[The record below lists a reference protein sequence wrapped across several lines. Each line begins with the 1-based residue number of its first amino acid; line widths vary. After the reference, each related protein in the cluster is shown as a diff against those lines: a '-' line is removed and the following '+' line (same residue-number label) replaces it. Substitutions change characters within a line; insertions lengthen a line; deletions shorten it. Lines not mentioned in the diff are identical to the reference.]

1 LRKSKILKNFG
12 GTILANDTQ
21 VQHRS
26 NAKHQGS
33 DKQVKEKQLTAEKI
47 NQNTDEK
54 RKHNRKV
61 NKTQET
67 PKQQTA
73 AEKENPDDKQKTAGN
88 LKKSNRS
95 GDKPQQK
102 SSGSKAQSQ
111 KSEIAQQ
118 NGGENQQSR
127 KNNGTPK
134 MAESHNSNGQHK
146 TPESKKNNGQHK
158 TPESKK
164 NNGQH
169 KTTESKNSTENR
181 NQSNNTGDNRKQAHA
196 PDPKSD
202 QGRANQSKQNKTVQ
216 NKNQENNNPKANSEN
231 TNQEH
236 EVNHKEQSGKFETA
250 FNRIHKALRDMVKET
265 DSDAFV
271 ELLYS
276 GYKNH
281 SLIRKYKSELHQFA
295 KLRNAIVH
303 ERVNADY
310 YIAEPHIEV
319 VERIEEICR
328 EFEKPQTALSI
339 ATSPVFYYYE
349 DAYLKDVL
357 KVINKFD
364 FTRFPVYDKDDKYVA
379 LLTSTE
385 IIQWMAKHFSSEVIH
400 FEDVRIKDLLTN
412 GKNYFVTFVKEE
424 ASLYEIEELFER
436 YHTRGKKLQAVIIT
450 ETGDRHGTP
459 IGVITPWDLLD
470 SEPSED

>member
-1 LRKSKILKNFG
+1 
-12 GTILANDTQ
+12 LANNTQ
-21 VQHRS
+21 VKHRS
-26 NAKHQGS
+26 NTNQPAS
-33 DKQVKEKQLTAEKI
+33 ETQVNEK
-47 NQNTDEK
+47 
-54 RKHNRKV
+54 
-61 NKTQET
+61 
-67 PKQQTA
+67 KQQAVKAKAPDSKGSAQKSSTKKNNESPETNDRQSKA
-73 AEKENPDDKQKTAGN
+73 AKQKPVVKQKTIGN
-88 LKKSNRS
+88 QRGSQQIQNNNQQKPNGGSQQFKNNNQQKQNGSSQPKASDNKNSNENRKPGSSENNQAVNKQGNPPENKRTVNNRS
-95 GDKPQQK
+95 QSNASENKGTSNNRSQ
-102 SSGSKAQSQ
+102 SNTSKNKGNSNNQT
-111 KSEIAQQ
+111 
-118 NGGENQQSR
+118 NNGEN
-127 KNNGTPK
+127 
-134 MAESHNSNGQHK
+134 
-146 TPESKKNNGQHK
+146 
-158 TPESKK
+158 
-164 NNGQH
+164 
-169 KTTESKNSTENR
+169 
-181 NQSNNTGDNRKQAHA
+181 
-196 PDPKSD
+196 KS
-202 QGRANQSKQNKTVQ
+202 QP
-216 NKNQENNNPKANSEN
+216 NKNHNAEHD
-231 TNQEH
+231 QEH

-250 FNRIHKALRDMVKET
+250 FNRIHKALREMVKET
-265 DSDAFV
+265 ESDAFV

-400 FEDVRIKDLLTN
+400 FEDVRIRELLTK
-412 GKNYFVTFVKEE
+412 GKNYFVTFVTED

-450 ETGDRHGTP
+450 ETGDRHGKP

-470 SEPSED
+470 SDPAED

>member
-1 LRKSKILKNFG
+1 MANNTQKKYKSNHQAGSSNKKNRQPG
-12 GTILANDTQ
+12 
-21 VQHRS
+21 
-26 NAKHQGS
+26 K
-33 DKQVKEKQLTAEKI
+33 
-47 NQNTDEK
+47 
-54 RKHNRKV
+54 
-61 NKTQET
+61 NKNSYIRTN
-67 PKQQTA
+67 PKQQVSDENRLKRVDEKDQKHPDKKSRESGNSSNP
-73 AEKENPDDKQKTAGN
+73 AEKGNGNSPSKEKLDNKQTRRGKGSSSAEQ
-88 LKKSNRS
+88 LK
-95 GDKPQQK
+95 
-102 SSGSKAQSQ
+102 
-111 KSEIAQQ
+111 
-118 NGGENQQSR
+118 
-127 KNNGTPK
+127 
-134 MAESHNSNGQHK
+134 NSNGNSSTKQTGK
-146 TPESKKNNGQHK
+146 GNG
-158 TPESKK
+158 
-164 NNGQH
+164 NG
-169 KTTESKNSTENR
+169 NSSSNQPTKGNGNGNPAS
-181 NQSNNTGDNRKQAHA
+181 NQSNSKNGNGKPSSGQSNNGNGKKSSNDDGKKPETGANA
-196 PDPKSD
+196 SEE
-202 QGRANQSKQNKTVQ
+202 QGVS
-216 NKNQENNNPKANSEN
+216 
-231 TNQEH
+231 
-236 EVNHKEQSGKFETA
+236 HKEQSGKFETA
-250 FNRIHKALRDMVKET
+250 FNRIHKALKEMVKGT

-281 SLIRKYKSELHQFA
+281 SLVRKYKSELHQFA

-385 IIQWMAKHFSSEVIH
+385 IIQWMAKHFSDSVVH
-400 FEDVRIKDLLTN
+400 FEDVRIKELLTK
-412 GKNYFVTFVKEE
+412 GKNYFVTFVDED
-424 ASLYEIEELFER
+424 ASLYHIEELFER

-450 ETGDRHGTP
+450 ETGDRHGKP

-470 SEPSED
+470 SDPED

>member
-1 LRKSKILKNFG
+1 M
-12 GTILANDTQ
+12 ANDTQ
-21 VQHRS
+21 VKDRS
-26 NAKHQGS
+26 NKKQTVLNTQEKEQKKNKKNS
-33 DKQVKEKQLTAEKI
+33 INNKDQQVKEHQQAQTKKIRTEDDTEKNTRQPRQKGKKQNGVEK
-47 NQNTDEK
+47 
-54 RKHNRKV
+54 
-61 NKTQET
+61 QE
-67 PKQQTA
+67 Q
-73 AEKENPDDKQKTAGN
+73 
-88 LKKSNRS
+88 
-95 GDKPQQK
+95 GDKRNKKQISNNNK
-102 SSGSKAQSQ
+102 SS
-111 KSEIAQQ
+111 ERP
-118 NGGENQQSR
+118 NG
-127 KNNGTPK
+127 
-134 MAESHNSNGQHK
+134 
-146 TPESKKNNGQHK
+146 
-158 TPESKK
+158 
-164 NNGQH
+164 
-169 KTTESKNSTENR
+169 
-181 NQSNNTGDNRKQAHA
+181 TGDNRKQRSNGNDDKHLKQIGNQMISAE
-196 PDPKSD
+196 SQRS
-202 QGRANQSKQNKTVQ
+202 QGNKAQTNETKKQGSNAGKEAS
-216 NKNQENNNPKANSEN
+216 NDENA
-231 TNQEH
+231 Q

-250 FNRIHKALRDMVKET
+250 FNRIHKALREMVKET
-265 DSDAFV
+265 ESDAFV

-281 SLIRKYKSELHQFA
+281 SLIRKYKSDLHQFA

-303 ERVNADY
+303 ERVNADF

-400 FEDVRIKDLLTN
+400 FEDVRIKELLTK
-412 GKNYFVTFVKEE
+412 GKNYFVTFVTED

-450 ETGDRHGTP
+450 ETGDRHGKP

-470 SEPSED
+470 SDTAED

>member
-1 LRKSKILKNFG
+1 
-12 GTILANDTQ
+12 LANEAQ
-21 VQHRS
+21 IKHRS
-26 NAKHQGS
+26 NQNKQSSRTEEKGKNLRAVTAVQ
-33 DKQVKEKQLTAEKI
+33 DKKQKDNGKTGKNRKPQAVKNNSSNQKI
-47 NQNTDEK
+47 ESKASNQNKKQSDQTSKPAE
-54 RKHNRKV
+54 
-61 NKTQET
+61 NKTNHANE
-67 PKQQTA
+67 
-73 AEKENPDDKQKTAGN
+73 KTA
-88 LKKSNRS
+88 
-95 GDKPQQK
+95 D
-102 SSGSKAQSQ
+102 
-111 KSEIAQQ
+111 
-118 NGGENQQSR
+118 
-127 KNNGTPK
+127 
-134 MAESHNSNGQHK
+134 
-146 TPESKKNNGQHK
+146 
-158 TPESKK
+158 
-164 NNGQH
+164 
-169 KTTESKNSTENR
+169 
-181 NQSNNTGDNRKQAHA
+181 
-196 PDPKSD
+196 
-202 QGRANQSKQNKTVQ
+202 
-216 NKNQENNNPKANSEN
+216 
-231 TNQEH
+231 H
-236 EVNHKEQSGKFETA
+236 EVKHKEQSGKFETA
-250 FNRIHKALRDMVKET
+250 FNRIHKALREMVKET
-265 DSDAFV
+265 ESDAFV

-364 FTRFPVYDKDDKYVA
+364 FTRFPIYDKDDKYVA

-400 FEDVRIKDLLTN
+400 FEDVRIKELLKK
-412 GKNYFVTFVKEE
+412 GKNYFVTFVTED

-450 ETGDRHGTP
+450 ETGDRHGKP

-470 SEPSED
+470 SDPAEE

>member
-1 LRKSKILKNFG
+1 M
-12 GTILANDTQ
+12 ANETQ
-21 VQHRS
+21 VQYRS
-26 NAKHQGS
+26 KKQQEGS
-33 DKQVKEKQLTAEKI
+33 TNRKNQYAEKTNKKRNDKQYLKASPKPKEADQNKTKRAEIKLETAEKQDNKRI
-47 NQNTDEK
+47 KAAESKDRTSEYTKPSNQNGKKSASHSDNSTVKNNVNQSEK
-54 RKHNRKV
+54 RKTPPNQNGNGKNTSNRNNNQNEDRTKSSTQTDHGKKPANHKENGNQV
-61 NKTQET
+61 NKQ
-67 PKQQTA
+67 
-73 AEKENPDDKQKTAGN
+73 AE
-88 LKKSNRS
+88 
-95 GDKPQQK
+95 
-102 SSGSKAQSQ
+102 
-111 KSEIAQQ
+111 
-118 NGGENQQSR
+118 
-127 KNNGTPK
+127 
-134 MAESHNSNGQHK
+134 
-146 TPESKKNNGQHK
+146 
-158 TPESKK
+158 
-164 NNGQH
+164 
-169 KTTESKNSTENR
+169 
-181 NQSNNTGDNRKQAHA
+181 
-196 PDPKSD
+196 
-202 QGRANQSKQNKTVQ
+202 
-216 NKNQENNNPKANSEN
+216 NKNKN
-231 TNQEH
+231 TADSNKDH
-236 EVNHKEQSGKFETA
+236 EVKHKEQSGKFETA
-250 FNRIHKALRDMVKET
+250 FNRIHKSLKEMVKGT

-319 VERIEEICR
+319 VERIEEICK

-385 IIQWMAKHFSSEVIH
+385 IIQWMAKHFSDNVVTI
-400 FEDVRIKDLLTN
+400 EDVRVKKLLKK
-412 GKNYFVTFVKEE
+412 GKNYFVTFVKEQ

-450 ETGDRHGTP
+450 ETGDRHGKP

-470 SEPSED
+470 SDPAED

>member
-1 LRKSKILKNFG
+1 M
-12 GTILANDTQ
+12 ANETQ
-21 VQHRS
+21 VKHRS
-26 NAKHQGS
+26 NTNQSAS
-33 DKQVKEKQLTAEKI
+33 ETLVKET
-47 NQNTDEK
+47 
-54 RKHNRKV
+54 
-61 NKTQET
+61 
-67 PKQQTA
+67 KQQAVKTRTPGSKGSTQKSPSKKNSNSSETNGQQSKA
-73 AEKENPDDKQKTAGN
+73 GKQKTVVKQKTTGN
-88 LKKSNRS
+88 
-95 GDKPQQK
+95 QQK
-102 SSGSKAQSQ
+102 
-111 KSEIAQQ
+111 Q
-118 NGGENQQSR
+118 NGGNQQIQ
-127 KNNGTPK
+127 NNNQQKPNGGSQQFQNNNQQKQNGSSQPK
-134 MAESHNSNGQHK
+134 ATDNKNSNENRKQGSNENKQAVNK
-146 TPESKKNNGQHK
+146 QGNPLENKRTAN
-158 TPESKK
+158 
-164 NNGQH
+164 
-169 KTTESKNSTENR
+169 NR
-181 NQSNNTGDNRKQAHA
+181 NQSNTSENKGTTNNRNQTNNGEN
-196 PDPKSD
+196 KS
-202 QGRANQSKQNKTVQ
+202 QPNKNRNQSHT
-216 NKNQENNNPKANSEN
+216 ENDH
-231 TNQEH
+231 QH

-250 FNRIHKALRDMVKET
+250 FNRIHKALREMVKET
-265 DSDAFV
+265 ESDAFV

-400 FEDVRIKDLLTN
+400 FEDVRIRELLTK
-412 GKNYFVTFVKEE
+412 GKNYFVTFVTED

-450 ETGDRHGTP
+450 ETGDRHGKP

-470 SEPSED
+470 SDPAED

>member
-1 LRKSKILKNFG
+1 M
-12 GTILANDTQ
+12 ANDTQ
-21 VQHRS
+21 VKHRS
-26 NAKHQGS
+26 NTNQSAS
-33 DKQVKEKQLTAEKI
+33 ETMIKET
-47 NQNTDEK
+47 
-54 RKHNRKV
+54 
-61 NKTQET
+61 
-67 PKQQTA
+67 KQQAVKTKTPGSKGSTQKSPSKKNSNSPETNGQQSKA
-73 AEKENPDDKQKTAGN
+73 GKQKTVVKQKTTGN
-88 LKKSNRS
+88 R
-95 GDKPQQK
+95 QK
-102 SSGSKAQSQ
+102 
-111 KSEIAQQ
+111 Q
-118 NGGENQQSR
+118 NGGSQQIQNNNQQKQNGSSQPKASDN
-127 KNNGTPK
+127 KNGN
-134 MAESHNSNGQHK
+134 ENSKQGSNENKQAVNKQGNPLENK
-146 TPESKKNNGQHK
+146 RTAN
-158 TPESKK
+158 
-164 NNGQH
+164 
-169 KTTESKNSTENR
+169 NR
-181 NQSNNTGDNRKQAHA
+181 NQSNTSENKGTTNNRNQTNNGEN
-196 PDPKSD
+196 KS
-202 QGRANQSKQNKTVQ
+202 QP
-216 NKNQENNNPKANSEN
+216 NKNRNQNHTENDHD
-231 TNQEH
+231 H

-250 FNRIHKALRDMVKET
+250 FNRIHKALREMVKET
-265 DSDAFV
+265 ESDAFV

-400 FEDVRIKDLLTN
+400 FEDVRIRELLTK
-412 GKNYFVTFVKEE
+412 GKNYFVTFVTED

-450 ETGDRHGTP
+450 ETGDRHGKP

-470 SEPSED
+470 SDPAED

>member
-1 LRKSKILKNFG
+1 
-12 GTILANDTQ
+12 LANNTQ
-21 VQHRS
+21 NKYKS
-26 NAKHQGS
+26 NHQSGS
-33 DKQVKEKQLTAEKI
+33 NNKK
-47 NQNTDEK
+47 
-54 RKHNRKV
+54 NRQAGK
-61 NKTQET
+61 NKKSYIRTN
-67 PKQQTA
+67 PKQQVADENRLKRVDEKDQQHPGKKDNERANSSNSAKKGNGNPPSKQKPDNKQSGGRKDSSAAEQSKTGNGNSSTNQTGKGRGNGINTSSKQ
-73 AEKENPDDKQKTAGN
+73 AEKENGN
-88 LKKSNRS
+88 GSSSSNQFKSKN
-95 GDKPQQK
+95 GNGNP
-102 SSGSKAQSQ
+102 SSGQSYNGNG
-111 KSEIAQQ
+111 KKGTSE
-118 NGGENQQSR
+118 
-127 KNNGTPK
+127 
-134 MAESHNSNGQHK
+134 
-146 TPESKKNNGQHK
+146 PE
-158 TPESKK
+158 
-164 NNGQH
+164 
-169 KTTESKNSTENR
+169 
-181 NQSNNTGDNRKQAHA
+181 TG
-196 PDPKSD
+196 
-202 QGRANQSKQNKTVQ
+202 AN
-216 NKNQENNNPKANSEN
+216 ASE
-231 TNQEH
+231 EH
-236 EVNHKEQSGKFETA
+236 VVNHKEQSGKFETA
-250 FNRIHKALRDMVKET
+250 FNRIHKALKEMVKGT

-281 SLIRKYKSELHQFA
+281 SLVRKYKNELHQFA

-385 IIQWMAKHFSSEVIH
+385 IIQWMAKHFSDSVVH
-400 FEDVRIKDLLTN
+400 FEDVRIKELLTK
-412 GKNYFVTFVKEE
+412 GKNYFVTFVDED
-424 ASLYEIEELFER
+424 ASLYHIEELFER

-450 ETGDRHGTP
+450 ETGDRHGKP

-470 SEPSED
+470 SDPED

>member
-1 LRKSKILKNFG
+1 LGNDEGKIFEFLEGPF
-12 GTILANDTQ
+12 LANETQ
-21 VQHRS
+21 VKYRS
-26 NAKHQGS
+26 KKQQEGS
-33 DKQVKEKQLTAEKI
+33 TNRKNQYAEKTNKKRNDKQYLKASPKPKEAELNKTKRAEIKLETAEKQDNRTI
-47 NQNTDEK
+47 KAAESKGRTSEYTKSTNQNGKKSASQSDNSTNQNDK
-54 RKHNRKV
+54 RKTSPNQNGNGKNTSNRNNNQNEDSKKSLTQTDHGKKPANQKENGNQV
-61 NKTQET
+61 NK
-67 PKQQTA
+67 
-73 AEKENPDDKQKTAGN
+73 
-88 LKKSNRS
+88 
-95 GDKPQQK
+95 
-102 SSGSKAQSQ
+102 QSEQ
-111 KSEIAQQ
+111 
-118 NGGENQQSR
+118 R
-127 KNNGTPK
+127 
-134 MAESHNSNGQHK
+134 
-146 TPESKKNNGQHK
+146 
-158 TPESKK
+158 
-164 NNGQH
+164 
-169 KTTESKNSTENR
+169 
-181 NQSNNTGDNRKQAHA
+181 
-196 PDPKSD
+196 
-202 QGRANQSKQNKTVQ
+202 
-216 NKNQENNNPKANSEN
+216 NKNQADSNIDHDVK
-231 TNQEH
+231 
-236 EVNHKEQSGKFETA
+236 HKEQSGKFETA
-250 FNRIHKALRDMVKET
+250 FNRIHKSLKEMVKGT

-319 VERIEEICR
+319 VERIEEICK

-385 IIQWMAKHFSSEVIH
+385 IIQWMAKHFSDNVVTI
-400 FEDVRIKDLLTN
+400 EDVRVKELLKK
-412 GKNYFVTFVKEE
+412 GKNYFVTFVTEQ

-450 ETGDRHGTP
+450 ETGDRHGKP

-470 SEPSED
+470 SDPAED

>member
-1 LRKSKILKNFG
+1 M
-12 GTILANDTQ
+12 ANDTK
-21 VQHRS
+21 VKNRS
-26 NAKHQGS
+26 NNKQIALNTQDKEQKKNRKSPNTTVDNQLKH
-33 DKQVKEKQLTAEKI
+33 KPEPQVKRIRNEKASENKSQQPGQKGLKQKSVEKQNHT
-47 NQNTDEK
+47 QDDK
-54 RKHNRKV
+54 RKKQPNG
-61 NKTQET
+61 NKNN
-67 PKQQTA
+67 PS
-73 AEKENPDDKQKTAGN
+73 EKTNG
-88 LKKSNRS
+88 R
-95 GDKPQQK
+95 GDKPKQRSNGHSDK
-102 SSGSKAQSQ
+102 N
-111 KSEIAQQ
+111 Q
-118 NGGENQQSR
+118 NGNHKISEETQRSHDTKAKSNDFKKQDS
-127 KNNGTPK
+127 N
-134 MAESHNSNGQHK
+134 AEK
-146 TPESKKNNGQHK
+146 
-158 TPESKK
+158 
-164 NNGQH
+164 
-169 KTTESKNSTENR
+169 
-181 NQSNNTGDNRKQAHA
+181 
-196 PDPKSD
+196 
-202 QGRANQSKQNKTVQ
+202 
-216 NKNQENNNPKANSEN
+216 
-231 TNQEH
+231 EH

-250 FNRIHKALRDMVKET
+250 FNRIHKALREMVKET
-265 DSDAFV
+265 ESDAFV

-349 DAYLKDVL
+349 DAHLKDVL

-385 IIQWMAKHFSSEVIH
+385 IIQWMAQHFSSEVIH
-400 FEDVRIKDLLTN
+400 FEDVRIKELLTK
-412 GKNYFVTFVKEE
+412 GKNYFVTFVTED

-450 ETGDRHGTP
+450 ETGDRHGKP

-470 SEPSED
+470 SDTAED

>member
-1 LRKSKILKNFG
+1 M
-12 GTILANDTQ
+12 ANDTQ
-21 VQHRS
+21 VKDRFNKKQTALNTQDTDPKKSKKNSMNSKDKQFKENQQAQTKEIRNEKDTEKKTRQPRQKGMKQNSVEKKDQDDKRNKQPIANHNKSSERS
-26 NAKHQGS
+26 NGTGDHPKQRSNGNDDKPLNQNGNQKINAETQRSQERKAQSNDTKKQGS
-33 DKQVKEKQLTAEKI
+33 
-47 NQNTDEK
+47 N
-54 RKHNRKV
+54 
-61 NKTQET
+61 
-67 PKQQTA
+67 
-73 AEKENPDDKQKTAGN
+73 AEKEN
-88 LKKSNRS
+88 
-95 GDKPQQK
+95 
-102 SSGSKAQSQ
+102 
-111 KSEIAQQ
+111 
-118 NGGENQQSR
+118 
-127 KNNGTPK
+127 
-134 MAESHNSNGQHK
+134 
-146 TPESKKNNGQHK
+146 
-158 TPESKK
+158 
-164 NNGQH
+164 
-169 KTTESKNSTENR
+169 
-181 NQSNNTGDNRKQAHA
+181 
-196 PDPKSD
+196 
-202 QGRANQSKQNKTVQ
+202 
-216 NKNQENNNPKANSEN
+216 
-231 TNQEH
+231 

-250 FNRIHKALRDMVKET
+250 FNRIHKALREMVKET
-265 DSDAFV
+265 ESDAFV

-281 SLIRKYKSELHQFA
+281 SLIRKYKSDLHQFA

-385 IIQWMAKHFSSEVIH
+385 IIQWMAQHFSSEVIH
-400 FEDVRIKDLLTN
+400 FEDVRIKELLTK
-412 GKNYFVTFVKEE
+412 GKNYFVTFVTED

-450 ETGDRHGTP
+450 ETGDRHGKP

-470 SEPSED
+470 SDTAED

>member
-1 LRKSKILKNFG
+1 MANNNQYKHKSNHQAGSKNKKNRQTG
-12 GTILANDTQ
+12 KNKNSYI
-21 VQHRS
+21 RS
-26 NAKHQGS
+26 N
-33 DKQVKEKQLTAEKI
+33 
-47 NQNTDEK
+47 
-54 RKHNRKV
+54 
-61 NKTQET
+61 
-67 PKQQTA
+67 PKQQVLDENRLKRVD
-73 AEKENPDDKQKTAGN
+73 EKDQKHPVKDGN
-88 LKKSNRS
+88 ESGNSSNSAKKEKSNSPSKEIQDNKQTGRRKGS
-95 GDKPQQK
+95 SSASQSKNGSSNGKSNQAKNRNGNGKP
-102 SSGSKAQSQ
+102 SSGQST
-111 KSEIAQQ
+111 
-118 NGGENQQSR
+118 NG
-127 KNNGTPK
+127 NG
-134 MAESHNSNGQHK
+134 
-146 TPESKKNNGQHK
+146 KK
-158 TPESKK
+158 
-164 NNGQH
+164 
-169 KTTESKNSTENR
+169 
-181 NQSNNTGDNRKQAHA
+181 
-196 PDPKSD
+196 
-202 QGRANQSKQNKTVQ
+202 RANDDGKKPETRVNT
-216 NKNQENNNPKANSEN
+216 SE
-231 TNQEH
+231 EH

-250 FNRIHKALRDMVKET
+250 FNRIHKALKEMVKGT

-281 SLIRKYKSELHQFA
+281 SLVRKYKSELHQFA

-319 VERIEEICR
+319 VERIEEIAR

-385 IIQWMAKHFSSEVIH
+385 IIQWMAKHFSDSVVH
-400 FEDVRIKDLLTN
+400 FEDVRVKELLTK
-412 GKNYFVTFVKEE
+412 GKNYFVTFVDED
-424 ASLYEIEELFER
+424 ASLYHIEELFER

-450 ETGDRHGTP
+450 ETGDRHGKP

-470 SEPSED
+470 SDPED

>member
-1 LRKSKILKNFG
+1 M
-12 GTILANDTQ
+12 ANDTQ
-21 VQHRS
+21 VKYRS
-26 NAKHQGS
+26 NTKQQESGQRKKRKQLKSENISQQSAEKAKQNP
-33 DKQVKEKQLTAEKI
+33 KMKKVKETSNQKAETARPKAASKQNNQKNETKSGEDKSLQNAKRNADQSKNSGAGEQNGSRNNSSAKSTAENKMSG
-47 NQNTDEK
+47 NT
-54 RKHNRKV
+54 
-61 NKTQET
+61 NK
-67 PKQQTA
+67 
-73 AEKENPDDKQKTAGN
+73 
-88 LKKSNRS
+88 
-95 GDKPQQK
+95 
-102 SSGSKAQSQ
+102 
-111 KSEIAQQ
+111 
-118 NGGENQQSR
+118 
-127 KNNGTPK
+127 
-134 MAESHNSNGQHK
+134 
-146 TPESKKNNGQHK
+146 
-158 TPESKK
+158 
-164 NNGQH
+164 
-169 KTTESKNSTENR
+169 TESKNNNGNR
-181 NQSNNTGDNRKQAHA
+181 NQSNNKDDKRKNANVQESNGKRDNRETSPPKQNQSGQQKGQETSNRKQ
-196 PDPKSD
+196 D
-202 QGRANQSKQNKTVQ
+202 T
-216 NKNQENNNPKANSEN
+216 ENSS
-231 TNQEH
+231 QEH
-236 EVNHKEQSGKFETA
+236 EVNHKEQSGRFETA
-250 FNRIHKALRDMVKET
+250 FNRIHKALREMVKET

-281 SLIRKYKSELHQFA
+281 SLIRRYKSELHQFA

-303 ERVNADY
+303 ERVNADF

-319 VERIEEICR
+319 VEQIEEICR

-400 FEDVRIKDLLTN
+400 FEDVRIKDLLTK

-424 ASLYEIEELFER
+424 TSLYEIEELFER

>member
-1 LRKSKILKNFG
+1 M
-12 GTILANDTQ
+12 ANDTQ
-21 VQHRS
+21 VKDRS
-26 NAKHQGS
+26 NK
-33 DKQVKEKQLTAEKI
+33 K
-47 NQNTDEK
+47 
-54 RKHNRKV
+54 
-61 NKTQET
+61 
-67 PKQQTA
+67 QTA
-73 AEKENPDDKQKTAGN
+73 LNTQDKEQKKN
-88 LKKSNRS
+88 KKNSINNK
-95 GDKPQQK
+95 DTQPK
-102 SSGSKAQSQ
+102 
-111 KSEIAQQ
+111 
-118 NGGENQQSR
+118 ENQQAQTKMIRNEKDTEKKARQPREKGMKLNSVEKQDHDDKR
-127 KNNGTPK
+127 NKQPIGNNNKSSERPNGTGDHPK
-134 MAESHNSNGQHK
+134 QRSNGNDKPSNQNGNQKINAETQRSHD
-146 TPESKKNNGQHK
+146 SKAKSND
-158 TPESKK
+158 TKK
-164 NNGQH
+164 QG
-169 KTTESKNSTENR
+169 
-181 NQSNNTGDNRKQAHA
+181 SNAEK
-196 PDPKSD
+196 
-202 QGRANQSKQNKTVQ
+202 
-216 NKNQENNNPKANSEN
+216 
-231 TNQEH
+231 EH

-250 FNRIHKALRDMVKET
+250 FNRIHKALREMVKET
-265 DSDAFV
+265 ESDAFV

-281 SLIRKYKSELHQFA
+281 SLIRKYKSDLHQFA

-303 ERVNADY
+303 ERVNADF

-400 FEDVRIKDLLTN
+400 FEDVRIKELLTK
-412 GKNYFVTFVKEE
+412 GKNYFVTFVTED

-450 ETGDRHGTP
+450 ETGDRHGKP

-470 SEPSED
+470 SDTAED

>member
-1 LRKSKILKNFG
+1 M
-12 GTILANDTQ
+12 ANNTQ
-21 VQHRS
+21 H
-26 NAKHQGS
+26 
-33 DKQVKEKQLTAEKI
+33 
-47 NQNTDEK
+47 
-54 RKHNRKV
+54 
-61 NKTQET
+61 
-67 PKQQTA
+67 
-73 AEKENPDDKQKTAGN
+73 
-88 LKKSNRS
+88 KSN
-95 GDKPQQK
+95 QQ
-102 SSGSKAQSQ
+102 SGSKSKTKRQTNKNK
-111 KSEIAQQ
+111 KSYIRTNPNPQVSED
-118 NGGENQQSR
+118 NRLKRVDEN
-127 KNNGTPK
+127 
-134 MAESHNSNGQHK
+134 
-146 TPESKKNNGQHK
+146 
-158 TPESKK
+158 
-164 NNGQH
+164 
-169 KTTESKNSTENR
+169 
-181 NQSNNTGDNRKQAHA
+181 NRKQA
-196 PDPKSD
+196 D
-202 QGRANQSKQNKTVQ
+202 NKG
-216 NKNQENNNPKANSEN
+216 NDD
-231 TNQEH
+231 H

-250 FNRIHKALRDMVKET
+250 FNRIHKQLKEMVKGT

-281 SLIRKYKSELHQFA
+281 SLVRKYKSELHQFA

-319 VERIEEICR
+319 VERIEEIAR

-385 IIQWMAKHFSSEVIH
+385 IIQWMAKHFSDSVVH
-400 FEDVRIKDLLTN
+400 FEDVRVKELLTK
-412 GKNYFVTFVKEE
+412 GKNYFVTFVDEY
-424 ASLYEIEELFER
+424 ASLYHIEELFER

-450 ETGDRHGTP
+450 ETGDRHGKP

-470 SEPSED
+470 SDPED